1 MKKFKKS
8 IAMMMAMLMVLGTII
23 SPVFAAEDKKED
35 TNTMANKDKIQYLV
49 DHDYVSGRT
58 IEGSDKTDLALDKHI
73 TRAEV
78 TKLLVYA
85 QKKESLAESLKDLK
99 GNYEDVKETHWANG
113 FINASSGGTSR
124 IIYGYPDK
132 TFKPENDVTFAELV
146 AMLTRVVDNKIDS
159 TKIDW
164 PTTYTDA
171 AKKLNILDGYTVSD
185 WNKAAD
191 REGVFVLLY
200 NTIKALDKKEE
211 SEGPAANQYLGIVS
225 NIVGNKIEL
234 NQDSKLRFD
243 VTFDTIYAN
252 GINPTV
258 GSLVR
263 IALDGNKTVSHVV
276 VLGTPKEGAIESS
289 RSWAGIADKTVQTK
303 DFKTGVADK
312 ATIGK
317 DFVTVDGLKGIVGV
331 NTKIFVGEKALREV
345 RDLKAAIGDKT
356 AVSKVYMGYNKI
368 GNTNLAEATVIVFNA
383 DTVALPGETSVVRI
397 KKAINN
403 KLETEVVTTSG
414 KTQTLDLS
422 KVGGSPF
429 SKDGLEENDIIELV
443 VDKDTKK
450 ANGYNSLLVS
460 KEAPVVTVTK
470 IDKNMVTLKDSIG
483 EMDFYLLDKNN
494 VFGTLSV
501 GAKVQI
507 VSNTKYGE
515 TNLIDYISVVEKDA
529 TGKFDIPN
537 REFAKEHGTLV
548 AFNTNKD
555 FFNGGQTKMYVNVDG
570 TIKTYVV
577 MNESDI
583 AFLSSKDRTVGEM
596 IEYTTLDVQGSNTK
610 LAYGLAK
617 SGAKSKVAKDFEAK
631 IEKLES
637 ADKITT
643 KADAERVKPYA
654 QQIDMGIKGARVEGQ
669 IDPILARKLADVLAK
684 CESLINPPKFGVKT
698 VEGLAEKYEVV
709 NGQKPALP
717 EKVTLIYNDGK
728 KVENVEVAWTAA
740 DYAVAK
746 DQTEKTLTVK
756 GFVKLT
762 DGSTDEITTK
772 VVVTRSFEIKEQPA
786 AVVIEKPANEKV
798 VAEDVINALPKTIT
812 IIDKA
817 DGEEKELELKFTDSV
832 TADTLAALNENKE
845 VPLTINVVKGNQTLK
860 VTVNVKRA
868 TEFKAQ

>member
-58 IEGSDKTDLALDKHI
+58 IEGSDKTDLALDKNI

-132 TFKPENDVTFAELV
+132 TFKPENNVTFAELV

-159 TKIDW
+159 TKISW

-200 NTIKALDKKEE
+200 NTIKALDKKEAK
-211 SEGPAANQYLGIVS
+211 EGPAANQYLGIVS

-289 RSWAGIADKTVQTK
+289 RSWAGIADKTIQTK
-303 DFKTGVADK
+303 DFKSAVADK

-317 DFVTVDGLKGIVGV
+317 DYVTIDGLKGIVGV

-345 RDLKAAIGDKT
+345 RDLKSAIGDKT

-368 GNTNLAEATVIVFNA
+368 GNTKLAEATVIVFNA
-383 DTVALPGETSVVRI
+383 ETVALPGETSVVRI

-403 KLETEVVTTSG
+403 KLETEVVTTDG

-470 IDKNMVTLKDSIG
+470 IDKNMVTLKDSVG
-483 EMDFYLLDKNN
+483 EMDFYLLNKKN

-507 VSNTKYGE
+507 VSNKKYGE

-570 TIKTYVV
+570 TIKTYIV

-583 AFLSSKDRTVGEM
+583 AFLSDKARKVGEM
-596 IEYTTLDVQGSNTK
+596 IEYTTLDVQGSSTK
-610 LAYGLAK
+610 LAYGLGL
-617 SGAKSKVAKDFEAK
+617 SGAKSKVAKEFEEK
-631 IEKLES
+631 IMKLED
-637 ADKITT
+637 ADKIVT

-669 IDPILARKLADVLAK
+669 IDPILAKKLADVLAK
-684 CESLINPPKFGVKT
+684 CESLINPVKFGVKT
-698 VEGLAEKYEVV
+698 VKGLDAEYKAV

-717 EKVTLIYNDGK
+717 EKVTLVYNDGK
-728 KVENVEVAWTAA
+728 EVENVEVTWAA
-740 DYAVAK
+740 ENYAVAK

-762 DGSTDEITTK
+762 DGSTHEISTK
-772 VVVTRSFEIKEQPA
+772 VVVTRNFEIKDKLA
-786 AVVIEKPANEKV
+786 DVV
-798 VAEDVINALPKTIT
+798 VAKDGATLVEAKDVIDALPKTVT
-812 IIDKA
+812 IIDRA
-817 DGEEKELELKFTDSV
+817 DNEEKTLDLNFTGAV
-832 TADTLAALNENKE
+832 TDNVVKTLNENKK
-845 VPLTINVVKGNQTLK
+845 VPLTIKVVKGTQTLE
-860 VTVNVKRA
+860 VTVNVARA
-868 TEFKAQ
+868 TNFAG

>member
-23 SPVFAAEDKKED
+23 SPVFAAEEKKED

-78 TKLLVYA
+78 TKLIVYA

-191 REGVFVLLY
+191 REGVFALLY

-470 IDKNMVTLKDSIG
+470 IDKNMVTLKDSVG

-643 KADAERVKPYA
+643 KSDAERVKPYA

-669 IDPILARKLADVLAK
+669 INPALARKLADVLAK

-698 VEGLAEKYEVV
+698 VEGLADKYEVK
-709 NGQKPALP
+709 NGEKPALP
-717 EKVTLIYNDGK
+717 EKVTLVYNDGK
-728 KVENVEVAWTAA
+728 KVENVSVTWAA
-740 DYAVAK
+740 EDYAVAK

-762 DGSTDEITTK
+762 DGTTDEITTK
-772 VVVTRSFEIKEQPA
+772 VVVTRNFEIKDKLEN
-786 AVVIEKPANEKV
+786 VV
-798 VAEDVINALPKTIT
+798 VAKEANALVEEKDVLNALPKTVT
-812 IIDKA
+812 IIDRA
-817 DGEEKELELKFTDSV
+817 DGEEKELSLDFTGAVTTDALKT
-832 TADTLAALNENKE
+832 LNENKQ
-845 VPLTINVVKGNQTLK
+845 VPLTIKVVKGTQTIE
-860 VTVNVKRA
+860 VTVNVARA
-868 TEFKAQ
+868 TDFAG